1 MAASVIRLVRKAL
14 KRPIWDFSLG
24 VLSMSMGRA
33 GGPWTDGVTTEWL
46 NSVLL
51 ELYRQGKLPAKR
63 AQPGTPAR
71 VGGREGASRPEEAN
85 GAPRNLIAVR

>member
-1 MAASVIRLVRKAL
+1 M
-14 KRPIWDFSLG
+14 
-24 VLSMSMGRA
+24 
-33 GGPWTDGVTTEWL
+33 TTEWL

-85 GAPRNLIAVR
+85 GAPRNLTAVR

>member
-1 MAASVIRLVRKAL
+1 MRQAGFKQ
-14 KRPIWDFSLG
+14 
-24 VLSMSMGRA
+24 GRCLA

-51 ELYRQGKLPAKR
+51 ELYRQGRLPAKH

-71 VGGREGASRPEEAN
+71 VGGRQGASRPEEEPSN
-85 GAPRNLIAVR
+85 GAARDLTAAR